1 MFLQI
6 SIIVHEYLNSMVST
20 IIIVLELVTRNILVT
35 CMIVDYMV
43 GIVGRMC
50 KVVIDDVLV
59 EWQYLVVAKCFY
71 PAHRQLYDQC
81 DQDFYF
87 LTRKQI
93 LESTFHHNVH

>member
-35 CMIVDYMV
+35 CMIADYMV

-50 KVVIDDVLV
+50 KVVIDDVLA